1 MYWLAKTEPES
12 FSYADLERLGGDKWN
27 GVRNFVALR
36 HMRNMQPGDLVFI
49 YHTGKE
55 KAIVG
60 IAKVTSL
67 PYPDPEAEDSRYIV
81 VDMAPKEELARPVT
95 LKEIKTSQRFN
106 DWELVTQ
113 SRLSVMPVSA
123 ENWQRVLTL
132 AASLPAGS

>member
-1 MYWLAKTEPES
+1 MAYWLAKTEPDT
-12 FSYADLERLGGDKWN
+12 FNYADLEQLGKDRWN

-36 HMRNMQPGDLVFI
+36 HMRQMQPGDLVFI

-60 IAKVTSL
+60 IAEVVSP
-67 PYPDPEAEDSRYIV
+67 PYPDPESDDSRFIV
-81 VDMAPKEELARPVT
+81 VDFIPKQLLARPVT
-95 LKEIKTSQRFN
+95 LKEIKTSQKFS

-123 ENWQRVLTL
+123 DNWQKILVL
-132 AASLPAGS
+132 AEN

>member
-1 MYWLAKTEPES
+1 MAYWLAKTEPET
-12 FSYADLERLGGDKWN
+12 FSYADLEKLGRDRWN

-36 HMRNMQPGDLVFI
+36 HIRQMQPGDQVFI

-60 IAKVTSL
+60 IAEVVSL
-67 PYPDPEAEDSRYIV
+67 PYPDPDADDPRFIV
-81 VDMAPKEELARPVT
+81 VDLTPRQPLARPVT
-95 LKEIKTSQRFN
+95 LKEIKTSEQFS

-123 ENWQRVLTL
+123 ENWKKIMAMTL
-132 AASLPAGS
+132 H